1 MEIAW
6 LEDFIALAE
15 QMNFSRAAA
24 SRHVT
29 QPAFSRR
36 ISALERWLGTPLFDR
51 DTHRISLTA
60 AGEDFRPV
68 AEETL
73 RRLYQGR
80 QEALEA
86 ANAASSLRFA
96 ATSALA
102 LTFFPDWLRRLGPAV
117 SPAAI
122 RLVADSMQGCERI
135 MLQGRAQFLL
145 CHHHP
150 AAATRLNPNDF
161 QSLHLGDDIMVPVS
175 IRDSETGTPR
185 YALPG
190 TAGAPL
196 PHLAFSEESGMGR
209 IVAASWAQNGCA
221 AHLKPVFSSH
231 VAVVLK
237 TLATDGRGIAWSPLS
252 LLGEDLGPGGR
263 LVRAGDESWDIPMEI
278 RLYRPKARQNA
289 RAEEFWEMLSASASV

>member
-6 LEDFIALAE
+6 LEDFLALAE

-24 SRHVT
+24 ARHVT

-36 ISALERWLGTPLFDR
+36 ISALERWVGTPLFDR

-60 AGEDFRPV
+60 AGADFRSV

-73 RRLYQGR
+73 RRLLQGR
-80 QEALEA
+80 QEALDA

-117 SPAAI
+117 SPSAI

-150 AAATRLNPNDF
+150 AASTRLNPNDF
-161 QSLHLGDDIMVPVS
+161 QSIRLGEDVMVPVS
-175 IRDSETGTPR
+175 IREAATGMPR

-190 TAGAPL
+190 TADAPL

-209 IVAASWAQNGCA
+209 IVAASWAQNGCT

-237 TLATDGRGIAWSPLS
+237 TLAVDGRGVAWSPLS
-252 LLGEDLGPGGR
+252 LLGEDLAPGGK
-263 LVRAGDESWDIPMEI
+263 LVRAGDASWDIPMEI
-278 RLYRPKARQNA
+278 RLYRPKARLNT
-289 RAEEFWEMLSASASV
+289 RAEDFWAQVSGPA

>member
-6 LEDFIALAE
+6 LEDFLALAE

-24 SRHVT
+24 ARHVT

-36 ISALERWLGTPLFDR
+36 ISALERWVGTPLFDR

-60 AGEDFRPV
+60 AGADFRSV

-73 RRLYQGR
+73 RRLLQGR
-80 QEALEA
+80 QEALDA

-117 SPAAI
+117 SPSAI

-150 AAATRLNPNDF
+150 AASTRLNPNDF
-161 QSLHLGDDIMVPVS
+161 QSIRLGEDVMVPVS
-175 IRDSETGTPR
+175 IREAATGMPR

-190 TAGAPL
+190 TADAPL

-237 TLATDGRGIAWSPLS
+237 TLAVDGRGVAWSPLS
-252 LLGEDLGPGGR
+252 LLGEDLAPGGK
-263 LVRAGDESWDIPMEI
+263 LVRAGDASWDIPMEI
-278 RLYRPKARQNA
+278 RLYRPRARLNT
-289 RAEEFWEMLSASASV
+289 RAEDFWAQVSGPA

>member
-24 SRHVT
+24 ARHVT

-36 ISALERWLGTPLFDR
+36 ISALERWVGTPLFDR
-51 DTHRISLTA
+51 DTHRLSLTA
-60 AGEDFRPV
+60 AGADFRPV

-73 RRLYQGR
+73 RRLHQGR

-122 RLVADSMQGCERI
+122 RLIADNMQGCERI

-161 QSLHLGDDIMVPVS
+161 QSIHLGDDVMVPVS
-175 IRDSETGTPR
+175 IRAADGGPR

-190 TAGAPL
+190 TAADPL

-237 TLATDGRGIAWSPLS
+237 ALAVDGRGIAWSPLS
-252 LLGEDLGPGGR
+252 LLAEDLAPGGR
-263 LVRAGDESWDIPMEI
+263 LARAGDQSWDIPMDI

-289 RAEEFWEMLSASASV
+289 RAEDFWASVCGTP